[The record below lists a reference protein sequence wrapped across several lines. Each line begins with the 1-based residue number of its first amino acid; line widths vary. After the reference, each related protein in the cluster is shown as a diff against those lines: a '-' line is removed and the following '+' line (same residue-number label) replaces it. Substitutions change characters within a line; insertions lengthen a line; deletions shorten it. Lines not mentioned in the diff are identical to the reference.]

1 MGEPAT
7 GYRQQHA
14 NIRPVGSDRV
24 GEGGSGHGLER
35 RNDGQNCRLAE
46 VYPIASPPID
56 ESPERLSSSR
66 EKGRDPSVEVAV
78 GAQNDLMV
86 GSDERQLAAPHDRPP
101 NRVPIDVNM
110 NPRLAGRRQ

>member
-1 MGEPAT
+1 MPSCRRAT
-7 GYRQQHA
+7 GPTYVVADLATLRA
-14 NIRPVGSDRV
+14 PRRPRD
-24 GEGGSGHGLER
+24 
-35 RNDGQNCRLAE
+35 DIFRL
-46 VYPIASPPID
+46 PPGFMSAID
-56 ESPERLSSSR
+56 ESRERVSGSR